1 MTQWQVGD
9 TVVIRYFKRG
19 RPSGVMPTRIV
30 ATEDGPVLW
39 LPPGTIV
46 GWPGVDGRPIGDV
59 PAADRYKQAWGVIE
73 RPWAG
78 DGILIVG
85 VPGRS
90 HSIWLFWESG
100 VFSGWYVNLEDRWR
114 PSRLGFDTRDHE
126 LDIWVESDGSWRWKD
141 EDHLELAV
149 DAGVFSADEAA
160 AFRAEG
166 ERVLAEW
173 PFPTG
178 WEDWSADPSWPVPTA
193 PSDWATQDV
202 E

>member
-1 MTQWQVGD
+1 VARWQLGD
-9 TVVIRYFKRG
+9 TVVLRYFKRG
-19 RPSGVMPTRIV
+19 RPSGVMPTRAV
-30 ATEDGPVLW
+30 ATENGPVLW

-46 GWPGVDGRPIGDV
+46 GWPAVDGRRIADV
-59 PAADRYKQAWGVIE
+59 PAAERYREPWDVLE
-73 RPWAG
+73 RPWEG

-85 VPGRS
+85 VPRRA

-100 VFSGWYVNLEDRWR
+100 VFAGWYVNLEGRWR
-114 PSRLGFDTRDHE
+114 PTRFGFDTQDHE

-149 DAGVFSADEAA
+149 DAGVFSAEEAA

-178 WEDWSADPSWPVPTA
+178 WEDWRADPSWPVPSA
-193 PSDWATQDV
+193 PADWATQD
-202 E
+202 

>member
-1 MTQWQVGD
+1 MNRWQPGD
-9 TVVIRYFKRG
+9 TVVLRYFKRG
-19 RPSGVMPTRIV
+19 RPSGVMPTRAV

-46 GWPGVDGRPIGDV
+46 GWPGVRGRPISDV
-59 PAADRYKQAWGVIE
+59 RAAERYRHAWGIIE

-85 VPGRS
+85 VPGRP

-100 VFSGWYVNLEDRWR
+100 IFVGWYVNLEDRWR
-114 PSRLGFDTRDHE
+114 PSRLGFDTQDHE
-126 LDIWVESDGSWRWKD
+126 LDIWVESGGSWHWKD
-141 EDHLELAV
+141 EDHLEIAV
-149 DAGVFSADEAA
+149 EAGVFSAEDAA
-160 AFRAEG
+160 KFRAEG

-178 WEDWSADPSWPVPTA
+178 WEDWCADPSWPLPTA
-193 PSDWATQDV
+193 PADWAAQD
-202 E
+202 

>member
-85 VPGRS
+85 VPGRP

-160 AFRAEG
+160 AFGAEG

>member
-1 MTQWQVGD
+1 
-9 TVVIRYFKRG
+9 
-19 RPSGVMPTRIV
+19 MPTRAV
-30 ATEDGPVLW
+30 ATEPGPVLW
-39 LPPGTIV
+39 VPPGTIV
-46 GWPGVDGRPIGDV
+46 GWPSVQGRPVSDV
-59 PAADRYKQAWGVIE
+59 EAAERYKRAWDIVE

-85 VPGRS
+85 VPGRA

-100 VFSGWYVNLEDRWR
+100 VFAGWYVNLEDRWR
-114 PSRLGFDTRDHE
+114 PTRLGFDTQDHE

-149 DAGVFSADEAA
+149 DAGVFSPEEAA

-178 WEDWSADPSWPVPTA
+178 WEDWRADPSWPVPTA
-193 PSDWATQDV
+193 PTDWATHD
-202 E
+202 EPSSDAPL

>member
-1 MTQWQVGD
+1 MNRWQPGD
-9 TVVIRYFKRG
+9 TVVLRYFKRG
-19 RPSGVMPTRIV
+19 RPSGVMPTRAV
-30 ATEDGPVLW
+30 AIEDGPVLW

-46 GWPGVDGRPIGDV
+46 GWPAVNGRPVSDV
-59 PAADRYKQAWGVIE
+59 EAAERYRQAWRVIE

-85 VPGRS
+85 VPERA

-100 VFSGWYVNLEDRWR
+100 VFVGWYVNLEDRWR
-114 PSRLGFDTRDHE
+114 PSRLGFDTQDHE

-149 DAGVFSADEAA
+149 DAGVFTAEEAA

-178 WEDWSADPSWPVPTA
+178 WEDWRADPSWPLPAA
-193 PSDWATQDV
+193 PADWAAQD
-202 E
+202 

>member
-85 VPGRS
+85 VPGRP

-126 LDIWVESDGSWRWKD
+126 LDIWVESDRSWRWKD
-141 EDHLELAV
+141 EDHLRLAV